1 MKKLL
6 LISAL
11 MATAATAS
19 AGSTLIGVDGKTS
32 QYGNPI
38 NPGYAYSG
46 AQCLYTN
53 AELNSIYSVA
63 ADGTVTTAEISAVT
77 FYIYV
82 NTAYDVNFNVT
93 AYAQNVDATAFALD
107 ENDKPVMFD
116 YSSAV
121 QGSTTITYE
130 NAVENGELG
139 EEWPEVAYSSGL
151 APVTITFPEPI
162 KYEGKSLVFTF
173 VCESTVTDYAYF
185 SVDVQYFPGWCPGS
199 DTRSLIYHSDSQA
212 MITDYTNSDK
222 YLPNLSLDYTVVTE
236 KPAPSVVEGEPTTF
250 AVGDFENPDLEA
262 AQSAVA
268 TPITLD
274 YNYSYSQAI
283 YTKSML
289 DALYGND
296 GLNAKSAKISSIAF
310 AIDPNDEMYSI
321 SGGFE
326 VDVYAF
332 ISDATTFPVDGGKS
346 QWFTIDV
353 NDPNVH
359 HGKIISSDDAGW
371 NEYLEECYYTEMH
384 PKITVQFDEPFE
396 YAGEGSLI
404 VAWTCKLDGFEFEGP
419 SSNFLEYSVCTS
431 GSYSATKAS
440 PSELG
445 IPSGSIGSNPD
456 KYVPA
461 IEIGYTPLTQQSTT
475 QVATIGDV
483 AVSVSQVECS
493 PKLSLSSEANVLEFA
508 FDIND
513 PANSGSYDVT
523 LNSVNLGTVNGTA
536 VKISFIN
543 PNPAQD
549 YVIGITPKSDG
560 VIGTTA
566 TVTKQQ
572 IAALFPTPAVEVEV
586 TDWRLLSEYNATDE
600 KANVSAAFVCTVSGI
615 DGFAAKYSNSDWC
628 SDLSYGNV
636 GLWGDQAY
644 QHDIPD
650 YLAALQPATA
660 TEANYNALKVNGYQ
674 FAIAKLD
681 IFQAGVTE
689 AVLEPINKNIWFKST
704 ISLPVA
710 YLATPSLEAVPSS
723 INGNSYKAYE
733 FSTTVNVSATLTSD
747 EDHLQTNVTFP
758 EALEIRV
765 DETNARIVVY
775 APAAAT
781 LWYRIVPITAAAD
794 TPAPLLMAEPAWQ
807 QAATNPWSIGK
818 ADLTADAIIE
828 LKTLDAADNVLE
840 QTSIVIKN
848 GEVASAA
855 TIEADSA
862 ATVRYFTPMGVEISP
877 EALTPGT
884 LYIRRTATKAEKI
897 IVR

>member
-1 MKKLL
+1 MKKFL

-11 MATAATAS
+11 MATAVAATAE
-19 AGSTLIGVDGKTS
+19 STLIGVDGKTS

-38 NPGYAYSG
+38 NPEYSYSG

-53 AELNSIYSVA
+53 AELNKLYSVA

-130 NAVENGELG
+130 NAVDNGELG

-173 VCESTVTDYAYF
+173 VCESTVTDNVYF

-199 DTRSLIYHSDSQA
+199 DTRSLIYQDMNVA
-212 MITDYTNSDK
+212 MTTTWTQKDK
-222 YLPNLSLDYTVVTE
+222 FLPNLTLDYTTVTE
-236 KPAPSVVEGEPTTF
+236 
-250 AVGDFENPDLEA
+250 
-262 AQSAVA
+262 
-268 TPITLD
+268 
-274 YNYSYSQAI
+274 
-283 YTKSML
+283 
-289 DALYGND
+289 
-296 GLNAKSAKISSIAF
+296 
-310 AIDPNDEMYSI
+310 
-321 SGGFE
+321 
-326 VDVYAF
+326 
-332 ISDATTFPVDGGKS
+332 
-346 QWFTIDV
+346 
-353 NDPNVH
+353 
-359 HGKIISSDDAGW
+359 
-371 NEYLEECYYTEMH
+371 
-384 PKITVQFDEPFE
+384 
-396 YAGEGSLI
+396 
-404 VAWTCKLDGFEFEGP
+404 
-419 SSNFLEYSVCTS
+419 
-431 GSYSATKAS
+431 
-440 PSELG
+440 
-445 IPSGSIGSNPD
+445 
-456 KYVPA
+456 
-461 IEIGYTPLTQQSTT
+461 QSTT

-549 YVIGITPKSDG
+549 YVIGITPKADG

-572 IAALFPTPAVEVEV
+572 IAALFPTPAVEV
-586 TDWRLLSEYNATDE
+586 TDWRLLADYNATDT
-600 KANVSAAFVCTVSGI
+600 KANVSAAFACTVSGI

-628 SDLSYGNV
+628 DDLSYGNV

-644 QHDIPD
+644 QNDIPD
-650 YLAALQPATA
+650 YLAALQPAT
-660 TEANYNALKVNGYQ
+660 EANYNALKANDYQ

-681 IFQAGVTE
+681 MFQAGVTE
-689 AVLEPINKNIWFKST
+689 AVLGPISKRIWFKST

-710 YLATPSLEAVPSS
+710 YLTTPSLEAVPSS

-828 LKTLDAADNVLE
+828 LKTLDDADNVLE
-840 QTSIVIKN
+840 QTSMVIKQS
-848 GEVASAA
+848 GGVASAA

-862 ATVRYFTPMGVEISP
+862 ATVRYFTPMGVEITP
-877 EALTPGT
+877 EALTPGS
-884 LYIRRTATKAEKI
+884 LYIRCTATKAEKI

>member
-11 MATAATAS
+11 MATAVAATA
-19 AGSTLIGVDGKTS
+19 
-32 QYGNPI
+32 
-38 NPGYAYSG
+38 
-46 AQCLYTN
+46 
-53 AELNSIYSVA
+53 E
-63 ADGTVTTAEISAVT
+63 TT
-77 FYIYV
+77 
-82 NTAYDVNFNVT
+82 
-93 AYAQNVDATAFALD
+93 
-107 ENDKPVMFD
+107 
-116 YSSAV
+116 
-121 QGSTTITYE
+121 
-130 NAVENGELG
+130 
-139 EEWPEVAYSSGL
+139 
-151 APVTITFPEPI
+151 TFP
-162 KYEGKSLVFTF
+162 G
-173 VCESTVTDYAYF
+173 
-185 SVDVQYFPGWCPGS
+185 
-199 DTRSLIYHSDSQA
+199 
-212 MITDYTNSDK
+212 
-222 YLPNLSLDYTVVTE
+222 
-236 KPAPSVVEGEPTTF
+236 VEGDPTTF
-250 AVGDFENPDLEA
+250 AVGDFDNPDLE
-262 AQSAVA
+262 SPNS
-268 TPITLD
+268 TNDYLPLSLN
-274 YNYSYSQAI
+274 YNYTFSQSL
-283 YTKSML
+283 YTPDML
-289 DALYGND
+289 LGLAVDD
-296 GLNAKSAKISSIAF
+296 GSSKKTAKISSITF
-310 AIDPNDEMYSI
+310 ALDIYGYTLFDGSFDI
-321 SGGFE
+321 T
-326 VDVYAF
+326 VYA
-332 ISDATTFPVDGGKS
+332 STTDATDFPVDSEGKKCWMDVSDAVSGSTTISYDTSEEWAAGLDSYFSEDNPKLTVTFDTPIEYTGNTLVLSFLYSNIDVDTNAGAPEKTVAYKAGKS
-346 QWFTIDV
+346 AV
-353 NDPNVH
+353 V
-359 HGKIISSDDAGW
+359 SDDAELDVQIGR
-371 NEYLEECYYTEMH
+371 
-384 PKITVQFDEPFE
+384 IT
-396 YAGEGSLI
+396 GSVL
-404 VAWTCKLDGFEFEGP
+404 
-419 SSNFLEYSVCTS
+419 S
-431 GSYSATKAS
+431 
-440 PSELG
+440 
-445 IPSGSIGSNPD
+445 
-456 KYVPA
+456 YVPA

-523 LNSVNLGTVNGTA
+523 LNSVNLGTVNGSA

-549 YVIGITPKSDG
+549 YVIGITPKADG

-572 IAALFPTPAVEVEV
+572 IAALFPTPAVEV

-615 DGFAAKYSNSDWC
+615 NGFAAKYSNSDWC
-628 SDLSYGNV
+628 DDLSYGNV

-644 QHDIPD
+644 QHGVPD

-660 TEANYNALKVNGYQ
+660 TEINYNALKTNNYQ
-674 FAIAKLD
+674 FAIANLNMIKD
-681 IFQAGVTE
+681 ASVTE
-689 AVLEPINKNIWFKST
+689 AVLNYISENIWFKST

-710 YLATPSLEAVPSS
+710 YLATPSLEAVPAS

-747 EDHLQTNVTFP
+747 EGHLQTNVTFP

-828 LKTLDAADNVLE
+828 LKTLDDADNVLE
-840 QTSIVIKN
+840 QTSMVIKQS
-848 GEVASAA
+848 GGVASAA

-862 ATVRYFTPMGVEISP
+862 ATVRYFTPMGVEITP
-877 EALTPGT
+877 EALTPGS
-884 LYIRRTATKAEKI
+884 LYIRCTATKAEKI

>member
-1 MKKLL
+1 MKKFL

-11 MATAATAS
+11 MATAVAATAET
-19 AGSTLIGVDGKTS
+19 TLIGVDGKTS

-38 NPGYAYSG
+38 DPEYSYSG

-53 AELNSIYSVA
+53 AELNKLYSVA
-63 ADGTVTTAEISAVT
+63 ADGTITTAEISSLT

-82 NTAYDVNFNVT
+82 EDVYDVYSGGFSVT

-107 ENDKPVMFD
+107 DDNKPVMFD
-116 YSSAV
+116 YTAAT
-121 QGSTTITYE
+121 QGHGEIT
-130 NAVENGELG
+130 ADAIMNGELG
-139 EEWPEVAYSSGL
+139 DEWSAVLYGEPCLV
-151 APVTITFPEPI
+151 PVTVTFDEPF

-173 VCESTVTDYAYF
+173 ACESTATDIGL
-185 SVDVQYFPGWCPGS
+185 DVGEFAGWAPGI
-199 DTRSLIYHSDSQA
+199 DIRSLIYHSDSQA

-222 YLPNLSLDYTVVTE
+222 YLPNLTLDYTTVTE
-236 KPAPSVVEGEPTTF
+236 
-250 AVGDFENPDLEA
+250 
-262 AQSAVA
+262 
-268 TPITLD
+268 
-274 YNYSYSQAI
+274 
-283 YTKSML
+283 
-289 DALYGND
+289 
-296 GLNAKSAKISSIAF
+296 
-310 AIDPNDEMYSI
+310 
-321 SGGFE
+321 
-326 VDVYAF
+326 
-332 ISDATTFPVDGGKS
+332 
-346 QWFTIDV
+346 
-353 NDPNVH
+353 
-359 HGKIISSDDAGW
+359 
-371 NEYLEECYYTEMH
+371 
-384 PKITVQFDEPFE
+384 
-396 YAGEGSLI
+396 
-404 VAWTCKLDGFEFEGP
+404 
-419 SSNFLEYSVCTS
+419 
-431 GSYSATKAS
+431 
-440 PSELG
+440 
-445 IPSGSIGSNPD
+445 
-456 KYVPA
+456 
-461 IEIGYTPLTQQSTT
+461 QSTT

-493 PKLSLSSEANVLEFA
+493 PNKLSLSSEANVLEFA

-549 YVIGITPKSDG
+549 YVIGITPKADG

-566 TVTKQQ
+566 TVTKEQ
-572 IAALFPTPAVEVEV
+572 IAALFPTPAVEV

-600 KANVSAAFVCTVSGI
+600 TANVSAAFVCTVSGI
-615 DGFAAKYSNSDWC
+615 DGLAAKYSNSDWC

-644 QHDIPD
+644 QHDVPD

-660 TEANYNALKVNGYQ
+660 TEINYNALKANNYQ
-674 FAIAKLD
+674 FAIAKLNWKED
-681 IFQAGVTE
+681 ASVTE
-689 AVLEPINKNIWFKST
+689 AVLEPINEKIWFKST

-710 YLATPSLEAVPSS
+710 YLATPSLEAVPAS

-747 EDHLQTNVTFP
+747 EDHLQANVTFP
-758 EALEIRV
+758 ETIEIRV
-765 DETNARIVVY
+765 DEANARIVVY

-781 LWYRIVPITAAAD
+781 LWYRIVPITDEAAD
-794 TPAPLLMAEPAWQ
+794 TPAPLLMAEPVWQ
-807 QAATNPWSIGK
+807 QADTNPWSIGK

-840 QTSIVIKN
+840 QTSMVIMQS

-862 ATVRYFTPMGVEISP
+862 ATVRYFTPMGVEITP